1 MLTVDSIIKVEITRE
16 TSSKTIRDLQ
26 TIAVLS
32 VHEVFAET
40 HRVYTNAS
48 DMLTDGFQTTDF
60 AYIAVSLIL
69 SQNPQVSQV
78 VVGKA
83 VAEGTDPVDYVANI
97 LALQGSTNNWFFLIT
112 DATDDADKIK
122 IAQYVETQ
130 TMFYLFSDHNPATLT
145 SANTDIFSVLS
156 EGHYTK
162 SAGLHIK
169 DNTVKAAEAAWAGRH
184 ASAVIG
190 SNLWIYKT
198 LVGLTAESFT
208 STQVTYM
215 KQKNAQFYTKVGA
228 DSVVVGNA
236 TVVGGERIHVILG
249 AIWLEVRIGE
259 RYWNLLYSK
268 ERILYTN
275 AGIDMFKAEL
285 ISVLNEAVGNNILT
299 ADDGFNIITPDANK
313 LTSQKRSTATLS
325 GIKFRARLAGA
336 IIFVDAV
343 EGTIYE

>member
-1 MLTVDSIIKVEITRE
+1 MLTVDSIIKVAITRE
-16 TSSKTIRDLQ
+16 TSSKTVRDLQ

-32 VHEVFAET
+32 QHEVFAET
-40 HRVYTNAS
+40 HRVYTDSS

-60 AYIAVSLIL
+60 AYIAVSKIL
-69 SQNPQVSQV
+69 SQNPQVKEV

-112 DATDDADKIK
+112 DATSKADKEA
-122 IAQYVETQ
+122 IAAYIETQ
-130 TMFYLFSDHNPATLT
+130 TLFYLFSDSDPATPT
-145 SANTDIFSVLS
+145 SATTDIFSILS
-156 EGHYTK
+156 ELKYTK
-162 SAGLHIK
+162 SAGIYIR
-169 DNTVKAAEAAWAGRH
+169 DNTVVAAEAAWAGRH

-190 SNLWIYKT
+190 SNLWLYKT
-198 LVGLTAESFT
+198 LVGLVAESFT
-208 STQVTYM
+208 STEVSYL

-236 TVVGGERIHVILG
+236 TTVGGERIHVILG

-285 ISVLNEAVGNNILT
+285 IGVLNEAVSNNILT

-336 IIFVDAV
+336 IIYVDAV